1 MPTHHVNKVSKT
13 SPKMPAWFHQ
23 QPNAT
28 SRGRYKD
35 ATVRYIIDEKL
46 QDKLPKPNMNLYK
59 AILRIIKVFKRRWS
73 DVTVENFNP
82 NLYTAHQC
90 YVDTIRN
97 LINSKRE
104 LQQML
109 DEEDPRAEE
118 EDNEEA
124 DWPEEEAQ
132 EEPHLGEVDRVLDQ
146 GRINTATIPPLPGSS
161 EQRSTKAT
169 PAPPAVG

>member
-1 MPTHHVNKVSKT
+1 
-13 SPKMPAWFHQ
+13 
-23 QPNAT
+23 
-28 SRGRYKD
+28 
-35 ATVRYIIDEKL
+35 
-46 QDKLPKPNMNLYK
+46 
-59 AILRIIKVFKRRWS
+59 
-73 DVTVENFNP
+73 
-82 NLYTAHQC
+82 
-90 YVDTIRN
+90 
-97 LINSKRE
+97 
-104 LQQML
+104 ML